1 MSDALNYVLGLL
13 DSAKTPEELQDAERL
28 LMQLEAESSA
38 RSRYICRTLQD
49 VADFFGASVSTVK
62 GWRSENPPMPGDDD
76 GYDLREI
83 VDWRISR
90 QTVSPLKQEQQR
102 QQIELGE
109 IRKQQQ
115 QIELDKLR
123 GSLVSLADVEEW
135 ASRIMIQFRES
146 MMQIPQAVA
155 QLAPV
160 RSQRAIEAQAEEYV
174 KAALSILQQ
183 QLAERVETN
192 ESESKTD
199 AETESNSSPKRARKK
214 AAKKPAAVRRKRN
227 RSA

>member
-13 DSAKTPEELQDAERL
+13 DSADTPEELQDAERL

-90 QTVSPLKQEQQR
+90 QTISPLKQEQQR

-123 GSLVSLADVEEW
+123 GSLVRLADVEEW

-174 KAALSILQQ
+174 RAALSILQQ
-183 QLAERVETN
+183 QLAERVET
-192 ESESKTD
+192 ESEPKTD
-199 AETESNSSPKRARKK
+199 AETESNPTPKRARKK
-214 AAKKPAAVRRKRN
+214 AAKKPATVRRKRN

>member
-1 MSDALNYVLGLL
+1 MLV
-13 DSAKTPEELQDAERL
+13 
-28 LMQLEAESSA
+28 QLEAEQA
-38 RSRYICRTLQD
+38 QQNRWRCDGLKH
-49 VADFFGASVSTVK
+49 VAEFFGVSLSTVK
-62 GWRSENPPMPGDDD
+62 QWRQESPPMPGDET
-76 GYDLREI
+76 GYDLRE
-83 VDWRISR
+83 VVAWRIAK
-90 QTVSPLKQEQQR
+90 QAASPLREEKQR

-123 GSLVSLADVEEW
+123 GSLVPLADVEEW

-160 RSQRAIEAQAEEYV
+160 RSQRAIETQAEEYV
-174 KAALSILQQ
+174 SAALSILQQ
-183 QLAERVETN
+183 QLAERVET

-199 AETESNSSPKRARKK
+199 AQTESNPAPKRARKK
-214 AAKKPAAVRRKRN
+214 SAKKPAAVRRKRN

>member
-1 MSDALNYVLGLL
+1 MTADASYLHELL
-13 DSAKTPEELQDAERL
+13 LSAETPEQLQHAERML
-28 LMQLEAESSA
+28 VQLEAEQAQQNRWRCDS
-38 RSRYICRTLQD
+38 LKH
-49 VADFFGASVSTVK
+49 VAEFFGVSLSTVK
-62 GWRSENPPMPGDDD
+62 QWRQESPPMPGDET
-76 GYDLREI
+76 GYDLRE
-83 VDWRISR
+83 VVAWRIAK
-90 QTVSPLKQEQQR
+90 QAASPLREEKQR

-123 GSLVSLADVEEW
+123 GSLVPLADVEEW

-160 RSQRAIEAQAEEYV
+160 RSQRAIETQAEEYV
-174 KAALSILQQ
+174 SAALSILQQ
-183 QLAERVETN
+183 QLAERVET

-199 AETESNSSPKRARKK
+199 AQTESNPAPKRARKK
-214 AAKKPAAVRRKRN
+214 SAKKPAAVRRKRN

>member
-1 MSDALNYVLGLL
+1 
-13 DSAKTPEELQDAERL
+13 
-28 LMQLEAESSA
+28 
-38 RSRYICRTLQD
+38 
-49 VADFFGASVSTVK
+49 
-62 GWRSENPPMPGDDD
+62 
-76 GYDLREI
+76 LREI

-90 QTVSPLKQEQQR
+90 QTISPLKQEQQR

-123 GSLVSLADVEEW
+123 GSLVPLADVEEW

-160 RSQRAIEAQAEEYV
+160 RSQRAIETQAEEYV
-174 KAALSILQQ
+174 RAALSILQQ
-183 QLAERVETN
+183 QLAERVET

-199 AETESNSSPKRARKK
+199 AETESNPAPKRARKK
-214 AAKKPAAVRRKRN
+214 AAKKPATVRRKRN